1 MEKESVFNVEN
12 HDSAPKLSEGDEIYY
27 KTSDKRPFAMQ
38 VHTYEIELK
47 GKKVRR
53 WSLVGKNIID
63 PHPKKTL
70 QKPVFEKGSE
80 PLVILNTTVPDKKHP
95 KEDLIDVQKQV
106 AKEYPFFEPDGKS
119 DIKENHLRGKY
130 PHYPFKKSKS
140 LTNPQHKKEVNYEVV
155 QGNIID
161 PELAKNVGV
170 KSDEKVYYLK
180 AQRDFTVENGDL
192 TYNVKKGDV
201 SGPIVLS
208 HDKIRRA
215 KQIKA
220 LREEANQ
227 RVGQSRKLHIKGK
240 KQNFWMSRDSVI
252 KGNVSVPTSGMI
264 IDSVLIGQEDPKQ
277 SPKSGIKFE
286 GSNIIN
292 SRVLAGKNAS
302 IIGFN
307 QNDIIR
313 SQVLAHPNATIMVTD
328 SSLNNSALIN
338 TQKGKMQQVA
348 SSSVMRSYVRDQSN
362 IQDSLVDRPQ
372 SAGFTEIKNST
383 VQDSNLT
390 TGAYGKVENK
400 NISGIQKH
408 TDALHV
414 DF

>member
-53 WSLVGKNIID
+53 WSLVGKNIMD
-63 PHPKKTL
+63 PHPKETL

-80 PLVILNTTVPDKKHP
+80 PIVILNTTVPDKKHP

-170 KSDEKVYYLK
+170 KPDEKVYYLK

-307 QNDIIR
+307 QNDIIK

-383 VQDSNLT
+383 VDNSNLT

-408 TDALHV
+408 TDALHM

>member
-1 MEKESVFNVEN
+1 MEKENIFEVEN
-12 HDSAPKLSEGDEIYY
+12 HDSIPKLSEGDEIYY
-27 KTSDKRPFAMQ
+27 KTPDKRPFAMQ
-38 VHTYEIELK
+38 VHTYAIDLK

-53 WSLVGKNIID
+53 WSLVGKNIVD
-63 PHPKKTL
+63 PHPKETL
-70 QKPVFEKGSE
+70 QKQAFEKGSE
-80 PLVILNTTVPDKKHP
+80 PIVILDTTMPDKKHP
-95 KEDLIDVQKQV
+95 KENLIDVQKQI
-106 AKEYPFFEPDGKS
+106 AKEYPFFESDGKS
-119 DIKENHLRGKY
+119 DIKENHLREKY

-140 LTNPQHKKEVNYEVV
+140 LTNPQHKKEVNYEIV

-170 KSDEKVYYLK
+170 KPDEKVYYLK

-192 TYNVKKGDV
+192 AYNVKKGDV
-201 SGPIVLS
+201 SGPIILS

-252 KGNVSVPTSGMI
+252 KGNVSVPISGMI
-264 IDSVLIGQEDPKQ
+264 IDSVLMAQEDPKQ
-277 SPKSGIKFE
+277 SPKSGITFE
-286 GSNIIN
+286 GSNVIN

-307 QNDIIR
+307 QNDIIK
-313 SQVLAHPNATIMVTD
+313 SQVLAHPNAKIMVTD
-328 SSLNNSALIN
+328 SNLNNSALIN
-338 TQKGKMQQVA
+338 TQKGKIQQVTG
-348 SSSVMRSYVRDQSN
+348 SSVMRAYVRDQSN
-362 IQDSLVDRPQ
+362 IQDSLIDRPQ
-372 SAGFTEIKNST
+372 ASGFTEIENST

-390 TGAYGKVENK
+390 TSAYGKVENK
-400 NISGIQKH
+400 QINGIQKH
-408 TDALHV
+408 TDDLHV

>member
-27 KTSDKRPFAMQ
+27 KTPDKRPFAMK
-38 VHTYEIELK
+38 VHTYEIDLK

-53 WSLVGKNIID
+53 WSLIGKNIVD
-63 PHPKKTL
+63 PHPKETL

-80 PLVILNTTVPDKKHP
+80 PIVILDTTMPDKKHP
-95 KEDLIDVQKQV
+95 KENLIDVQKQI
-106 AKEYPFFEPDGKS
+106 AQEYPFFESDGKS

-170 KSDEKVYYLK
+170 EPDEKVYYLK

-192 TYNVKKGDV
+192 AYNVKKGDV

-227 RVGQSRKLHIKGK
+227 RVGQSRKLHIKGR

-277 SPKSGIKFE
+277 SPKSGIAFE
-286 GSNIIN
+286 GSNVIN

-307 QNDIIR
+307 QNDIIK

-328 SSLNNSALIN
+328 SNLNNSALIN

-348 SSSVMRSYVRDQSN
+348 SSSVMRAYVRDQSN
-362 IQDSLVDRPQ
+362 IQDSLIDRPQ

-383 VQDSNLT
+383 VQNSNLT
-390 TGAYGKVENK
+390 TGAYGKVEDK
-400 NISGIQKH
+400 NITGIQKH
-408 TDALHV
+408 TGNLHM